1 MEDIISIELAGYIL
15 LITLGLLIIFHILI
29 VVGKVPYNIVWA
41 GKIKSKK
48 ELFLMESISLFI
60 SLMAVIIVGS
70 KTKNLI
76 FIEDQTIVNTGMWIL
91 LALFVFNTIGNL
103 TAKNPI
109 EKYGFGT
116 LTILISFLVLRIL
129 VG

>member
-15 LITLGLLIIFHILI
+15 LIILGLLIIFHILI
-29 VVGKVPYNIVWA
+29 VVGIVPYNIVWA

-48 ELFLMESISLFI
+48 ELLLMESISLFI
-60 SLMAVIIVGS
+60 SVMAMIIVGS

-76 FIEDQTIVNTGMWIL
+76 FIEDPTIVNIGMWIL
-91 LALFVFNTIGNL
+91 LALFIINTIGNL
-103 TAKNPI
+103 TAKSPI

-116 LTILISFLVLRIL
+116 LTILISFLVLRI
-129 VG
+129 VIG

>member
-15 LITLGLLIIFHILI
+15 LIILGLLIIFHILI
-29 VVGKVPYNIVWA
+29 VVGIVPYNIVWA

-48 ELFLMESISLFI
+48 ELLLMESISLFI
-60 SLMAVIIVGS
+60 SVMAMIIVGS

-76 FIEDQTIVNTGMWIL
+76 FIEDPTIVNIGMWIL
-91 LALFVFNTIGNL
+91 LALFIFNTIGNL
-103 TAKNPI
+103 TAKSPI

-116 LTILISFLVLRIL
+116 LTILISFLVLRI
-129 VG
+129 VIG

>member
-15 LITLGLLIIFHILI
+15 LITLGLLIVFHISI
-29 VVGKVPYNIVWA
+29 VTGILPYDIVWA
-41 GKIKSKK
+41 GKIQSKK
-48 ELFLMESISLFI
+48 ELLLMESISLFI
-60 SLMAVIIVGS
+60 SVMAMIIVGS

-76 FIEDQTIVNTGMWIL
+76 IIEDQAIVNIGMWIL
-91 LALFVFNTIGNL
+91 LALFIFNTIGNL
-103 TAKNPI
+103 TAKNPF

>member
-15 LITLGLLIIFHILI
+15 LIILGLLIIFHILI
-29 VVGKVPYNIVWA
+29 VVGIVPYNIVWA

-48 ELFLMESISLFI
+48 ELLLMESISLFI
-60 SLMAVIIVGS
+60 SVMAMIIVGS

-76 FIEDQTIVNTGMWIL
+76 FIEDPTIVNIGMWIL
-91 LALFVFNTIGNL
+91 LALFIFNTIGNL

-116 LTILISFLVLRIL
+116 LTILISFLLLRI
-129 VG
+129 VIG

>member
-29 VVGKVPYNIVWA
+29 FVGIVPYNIVWA

-48 ELFLMESISLFI
+48 ELLFMESISLFI

-70 KTKNLI
+70 KTNNLI
-76 FIEDQTIVNTGMWIL
+76 LIKDPTIVNIGMWIL

>member
-15 LITLGLLIIFHILI
+15 LIILGLLIIFHILI
-29 VVGKVPYNIVWA
+29 VVGIVPYNIVWA

-48 ELFLMESISLFI
+48 ELLLMESISLFI
-60 SLMAVIIVGS
+60 SVMAMIIVGS

-76 FIEDQTIVNTGMWIL
+76 FIEDPTIVNIGMWIL
-91 LALFVFNTIGNL
+91 LALFIFNTIGNL
-103 TAKNPI
+103 TAKSPI

>member
-29 VVGKVPYNIVWA
+29 FVGIVPYNIVWA

-48 ELFLMESISLFI
+48 ELLLMESISLFI
-60 SLMAVIIVGS
+60 SLMAAIIVGS
-70 KTKNLI
+70 KTNNLI
-76 FIEDQTIVNTGMWIL
+76 LIKDPTIVNIGMWIL